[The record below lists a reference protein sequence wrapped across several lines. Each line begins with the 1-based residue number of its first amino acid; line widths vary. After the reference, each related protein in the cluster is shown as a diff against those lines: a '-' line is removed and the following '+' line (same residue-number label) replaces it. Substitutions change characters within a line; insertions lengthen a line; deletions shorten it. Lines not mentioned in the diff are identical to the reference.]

1 MVDILKNGLKWTFIH
16 SPPLRRTPW
25 NAQLHLTPSK
35 LAIYQEVIQSLL
47 NKGAIEEVHNHNS
60 LGYYSIL
67 FLRAKPSGEWRPII
81 DLKDLNKLILNNTF
95 RMESA
100 RSIQQAMTQGLW
112 ACSIDLTDA
121 YYHVPINEHFRKY
134 LRFAIAGK
142 VYQFVALPFGLVIAP
157 RIFTD
162 VMLEVARVL
171 RTCGVQVHMY
181 LDDWLFKHQDP
192 EALSLQ
198 ITATL
203 SLLQQ
208 LGLIVNL
215 KKSDLTPNQVVE
227 FVGVLYNLQEGR
239 AYPPP
244 KRVEKIKT
252 HIQDF
257 LLNSQKTAGNWVS
270 LLGLLGSVTDQ
281 VPLGRLHTR
290 PLQFHL
296 KAHWSLCSQTKLTP
310 VPVTQEMKEHLQWW
324 INTTALEVGVPLQQ
338 FTAEATIFTDASTE
352 GWGAHCNGE
361 EIAGKWD
368 LQHNKHSNLLE
379 MKATIQ
385 ALKFFG
391 PRLQNKQ
398 ILIATDNTTVLAYI
412 NHQGGTKSSS
422 LMEETTSLFE
432 VARKHQ
438 IILRARHIPGRLN
451 VLADKL
457 SRENQVLP
465 TEWSLHQETANWIF
479 KELWEPH
486 VDLFATRENHK
497 LPCYVSPIPDESA
510 LQVDALSMN
519 WDNMLVYA
527 YPPTGLIQK
536 VIQKLKTHQC
546 RMILIAP
553 HWPTKPWFPELLALK
568 DRPPL
573 QLPLNQHLLKQPG
586 KLVFHQNL
594 QVLNLHAW
602 SLSHGL

>member
-1 MVDILKNGLKWTFIH
+1 MKNGLKWTFIH

-35 LAIYQEVIQSLL
+35 LAIYQEVIQALL

-244 KRVEKIKT
+244 
-252 HIQDF
+252 
-257 LLNSQKTAGNWVS
+257 
-270 LLGLLGSVTDQ
+270 
-281 VPLGRLHTR
+281 P
-290 PLQFHL
+290 
-296 KAHWSLCSQTKLTP
+296 
-310 VPVTQEMKEHLQWW
+310 
-324 INTTALEVGVPLQQ
+324 
-338 FTAEATIFTDASTE
+338 
-352 GWGAHCNGE
+352 
-361 EIAGKWD
+361 
-368 LQHNKHSNLLE
+368 
-379 MKATIQ
+379 
-385 ALKFFG
+385 
-391 PRLQNKQ
+391 
-398 ILIATDNTTVLAYI
+398 
-412 NHQGGTKSSS
+412 
-422 LMEETTSLFE
+422 
-432 VARKHQ
+432 
-438 IILRARHIPGRLN
+438 RARGKSGPKFRTSCSAVRRRQAIGC
-451 VLADKL
+451 L
-457 SRENQVLP
+457 S
-465 TEWSLHQETANWIF
+465 W
-479 KELWEPH
+479 
-486 VDLFATRENHK
+486 
-497 LPCYVSPIPDESA
+497 
-510 LQVDALSMN
+510 
-519 WDNMLVYA
+519 A
-527 YPPTGLIQK
+527 Y
-536 VIQKLKTHQC
+536 
-546 RMILIAP
+546 
-553 HWPTKPWFPELLALK
+553 
-568 DRPPL
+568 
-573 QLPLNQHLLKQPG
+573 
-586 KLVFHQNL
+586 
-594 QVLNLHAW
+594 
-602 SLSHGL
+602 